1 MKLLSVILPMYNSE
15 NYADDCI
22 KNILSQSF
30 KDYELIIIDDGS
42 SDSTGLICQQFKYD
56 SRVKYFYQPNG
67 GSHKAR
73 NLGIKKSTGELI
85 TFVDSD
91 DIIPSN
97 YLEVLVNLYKNDI
110 DCVFCDI
117 YHQKHEGL
125 VKNSFFKKELVS
137 LNTRKKIAY
146 MLSDD
151 SFPAPYA
158 KLFNLSKIRNLGH
171 QFLECDNYFG
181 FAEDF
186 YFNSI
191 YLINSKKL
199 LYTNRTYYIYN
210 KLNENSQ
217 CNNPSLDIQRR
228 NNVDRAIVIY
238 SILQYMF
245 QNKLNINKYNAIF
258 YMIRK
263 HLDWGGS
270 VTKDT
275 LLNLLRHS
283 NLPKSYMKKV
293 FSFSLG
299 IYLFD
304 FFNK

>member
-1 MKLLSVILPMYNSE
+1 MTLLSVVLPMYNSE
-15 NYADDCI
+15 KYADSCI
-22 KNILSQSF
+22 KNILSQPF
-30 KDYELIIIDDGS
+30 TDYELIIIDDGS
-42 SDSTGLICQQFKYD
+42 SDATGSICNQFKVD
-56 SRVKYFYQPNG
+56 PRVKYFYQTNG

-73 NLGIKKSTGELI
+73 NLGIKKSVGKLI
-85 TFVDSD
+85 TFIDSD
-91 DIIPSN
+91 DIIPDN
-97 YLEVLVNLYKNDI
+97 YFGVLIDLYKEDI

-125 VKNSFFKKELVS
+125 VKSFFFDKELVS
-137 LNTRKKIAY
+137 LTTRKKITY
-146 MLSDD
+146 MLSND

-158 KLFNLSKIRNLGH
+158 KLYNLSTIRNLSH

-199 LYTNRTYYIYN
+199 LYTNRTCYIYN

-217 CNNPSLDIQRR
+217 CNNPSLEVQRR

-245 QNKLNINKYNAIF
+245 KNKLNINKYNAIF

-270 VTKDT
+270 VTKDA
-275 LLNLLRHS
+275 LLNLLQHS
-283 NLPKSYMKKV
+283 DLPKSYMKKI
-293 FSFSLG
+293 FSFSLE

-304 FFNK
+304 LLKK